1 MKNKEKIIGGIII
14 IILSIIFVFSGY
26 IMSRDNRKFV
36 EVEEVFSEPNKK
48 ENTEEKSHKESQKR
62 NDKNQSNKESNI
74 KDSNQDIDEI
84 IVDVKGEVKNPREY
98 KLREGSRVRDLI
110 EKAGGLT
117 NDANENL
124 IHFSKVLKD
133 EDCIVIY
140 KKGESTENVE
150 NLNVNENTLT
160 KNESGKVNINNAD
173 VERLKTLQGI
183 GDSKAK
189 LIIEYREKNGSFKN
203 VDELLNVDG
212 IGSKTLE
219 KLRDNIDI
227 R

>member
-26 IMSRDNRKFV
+26 IMSRDNKKFV

>member
-48 ENTEEKSHKESQKR
+48 ENTQEKSHKESQKR

-84 IVDVKGEVKNPREY
+84 IVDVKGEVNNPREY

-140 KKGESTENVE
+140 KNGESTEGVE
-150 NLNVNENTLT
+150 NPVVKEDTLKEN
-160 KNESGKVNINNAD
+160 KNGKVNINTAD
-173 VERLKTLQGI
+173 VEKLKTLQGI

>member
-26 IMSRDNRKFV
+26 IMSRDNKKFV

-48 ENTEEKSHKESQKR
+48 EKTEEKSHKESQKR

-150 NLNVNENTLT
+150 NLNVTENTLT